1 MRISDWSSDVCSSDL
16 IIESIENNP
25 FLQDSEEISS
35 FAGSG
40 AGPTRDTD
48 ALPAPDAGMSP
59 VPTLEHHQ
67 ADDPASLTSHE
78 TPGESRADS
87 SFSGDYPASRRNDRP
102 NSDVGQWA
110 RYDAGSGEDLRADL
124 AGYSLSDRDRR
135 LVENIINE
143 LDEDGSLSV
152 AFRDLANRGQFSPPV
167 HGSSRKAAPRR
178 VQH

>member
-1 MRISDWSSDVCSSDL
+1 MSTLDCEHE

-87 SFSGDYPASRRNDRP
+87 SFRSEEHTSEL
-102 NSDVGQWA
+102 Q
-110 RYDAGSGEDLRADL
+110 
-124 AGYSLSDRDRR
+124 SLMRISY
-135 LVENIINE
+135 
-143 LDEDGSLSV
+143 
-152 AFRDLANRGQFSPPV
+152 A
-167 HGSSRKAAPRR
+167 
-178 VQH
+178 

>member
-1 MRISDWSSDVCSSDL
+1 MSTLDCKHE

-59 VPTLEHHQ
+59 VPTLEHPQ

-78 TPGESRADS
+78 TPGESRADRWEERRGGARGGQS
-87 SFSGDYPASRRNDRP
+87 VWISG
-102 NSDVGQWA
+102 V
-110 RYDAGSGEDLRADL
+110 AGALK
-124 AGYSLSDRDRR
+124 
-135 LVENIINE
+135 NKTN
-143 LDEDGSLSV
+143 
-152 AFRDLANRGQFSPPV
+152 
-167 HGSSRKAAPRR
+167 
-178 VQH
+178 